1 MPYEYREA
9 PLSEGVEDVEASGAH
24 MGASRKALL
33 IASLLFSSTMSS
45 GCLALSI
52 QREIMESW
60 REPPVYIDEDVTVG
74 WSETFETGTEL
85 DSVLY
90 TNTTNLVF
98 DETVSSLVINF
109 RAQFPYSATLE
120 DLIGNE
126 TNQVRYVEARLWEP
140 GTQQTG
146 GVPFWEV
153 RATQD
158 YPGERWDWQIDF
170 IEGTWVLEVEARGW
184 GGNHTG
190 RATVVPRLIRPV
202 CYHDQALRALPQ
214 LSRGHCRWRDG
225 VHLPLRTGRLSLWAS
240 SPSA

>member
-1 MPYEYREA
+1 M
-9 PLSEGVEDVEASGAH
+9 
-24 MGASRKALL
+24 
-33 IASLLFSSTMSS
+33 
-45 GCLALSI
+45 SI
-52 QREIMESW
+52 QRELMESW
-60 REPPVYIDEDVTVG
+60 RDPPVYIDEDVTVG

-85 DSVLY
+85 DSALY

-109 RAQFPYSATLE
+109 RAQFPYSSTLE

-140 GTQQTG
+140 GATNAG

-184 GGNHTG
+184 GVT
-190 RATVVPRLIRPV
+190 TPV
-202 CYHDQALRALPQ
+202 EQ
-214 LSRGHCRWRDG
+214 LSFHDSFDLYATMTKPC
-225 VHLPLRTGRLSLWAS
+225 VHFPSSHEVSAGGEMECTFLSELED
-240 SPSA
+240 

>member
-1 MPYEYREA
+1 M
-9 PLSEGVEDVEASGAH
+9 
-24 MGASRKALL
+24 
-33 IASLLFSSTMSS
+33 
-45 GCLALSI
+45 
-52 QREIMESW
+52 
-60 REPPVYIDEDVTVG
+60 TVG

-109 RAQFPYSATLE
+109 RAQFPYSSTVE
-120 DLIGNE
+120 DLVGND

-140 GTQQTG
+140 GTQQSG

-158 YPGERWDWQIDF
+158 YPGERWDWQLDF

-184 GGNHTG
+184 GVT
-190 RATVVPRLIRPV
+190 TPV
-202 CYHDQALRALPQ
+202 EQ
-214 LSRGHCRWRDG
+214 LSFHDSFDLYATMTKPCVHFPSSHEVTADG
-225 VHLPLRTGRLSLWAS
+225 EMECTFLSELED
-240 SPSA
+240 

>member
-1 MPYEYREA
+1 
-9 PLSEGVEDVEASGAH
+9 
-24 MGASRKALL
+24 MGASRKALI
-33 IASLLFSSTMSS
+33 IASLLIASTMSS

-109 RAQFPYSATLE
+109 RAQFPYSSTVEELV
-120 DLIGNE
+120 GND

-140 GTQQTG
+140 GTQQSG

-158 YPGERWDWQIDF
+158 YPGERWDWQLDF

-184 GGNHTG
+184 GVT
-190 RATVVPRLIRPV
+190 TPV
-202 CYHDQALRALPQ
+202 EQ
-214 LSRGHCRWRDG
+214 LSFHDSFDLYATMTKPCVHFPSSHEVSADG
-225 VHLPLRTGRLSLWAS
+225 EMECTFLSELED
-240 SPSA
+240 